1 MLHAAKPSSFPGE
14 EDFGM
19 APLEIAAAGRPT
31 IAYRAGGAVETI
43 IDGVT
48 GVFFDR
54 QEPEDLAEAIAR
66 FERIEWNPAILRGHA
81 ESFSTK
87 VFQARFRI
95 FLAKVGA
102 PIPEA
107 ALLPFNAPSR
117 AAANLGIGP
126 RQEGIPA

>member
-1 MLHAAKPSSFPGE
+1 
-14 EDFGM
+14 M
-19 APLEIAAAGRPT
+19 APLEVAAAGRPT

-43 IDGVT
+43 IDGIT
-48 GVFFDR
+48 GIFFDR

-66 FERIEWNPAILRGHA
+66 FERIEWNPVVLRRHA
-81 ESFSTK
+81 ESFATN

-102 PIPEA
+102 PIPEG
-107 ALLPFNAPSR
+107 ALLPFNATSW
-117 AAANLGIGP
+117 AAANLAIGP